1 MPRPIS
7 WLPRLHQI
15 RKTVD
20 SSVRSHYERKDIE
33 TLFELQPRAAQL
45 LLEMLP
51 TTLIGRSRLVA
62 RESLA
67 AFLEQMRVSD
77 DPSAKLE
84 DIRKDPPPP
93 PRSRLRTLIQR
104 DRHPISLAELPPEIN
119 LTTGR
124 LEIRFTTIEQLARHL
139 YSLAQSME
147 SDGDEM
153 ARRFEI
159 KPLTPPNLADDDS
172 RALFLELEAMEA
184 THHSSR
190 RPN

>member
-20 SSVRSHYERKDIE
+20 TSVRSHYERKDIE
-33 TLFELQPRAAQL
+33 SLFELQPRAAQL

-51 TTLIGRSRLVA
+51 TTHVGRSRLVA
-62 RESLA
+62 REALVT
-67 AFLEQMRVSD
+67 FLEQMRVSD
-77 DPSAKLE
+77 NPSAKLE
-84 DIRKDPPPP
+84 DIRNDPAPA

-104 DRHPISLAELPPEIN
+104 DRDPISLIDLPTEVA
-119 LTTGR
+119 LTRGR
-124 LEIRFTTIEQLARHL
+124 LEIRFDTIETLARHL
-139 YSLAQSME
+139 YSLAQAME

-159 KPLTPPNLADDDS
+159 ERLTPPNLADDDA
-172 RALFLELEAMEA
+172 RALFSELEALEA
-184 THHSSR
+184 AHHT
-190 RPN
+190 N